1 MQYHR
6 SSASAL
12 QRGNMWGMQHQEIP
26 GLGHEMADDTIGRT
40 KDISDTS
47 SWYVL
52 MRITR
57 TIPTAGILS
66 LLVVVLVI
74 GASASAGESWFLGDT
89 ITLSGYSPESSTV
102 YLFLTG
108 PNLPSSGVALDD
120 ISSRA
125 DQGGLTRVRV
135 DDQDRWVYRWDTHS
149 LGGRL
154 DPGTYTVWVT
164 SEPVDRARL
173 GNANYRTIP
182 ITLARPGIVI
192 KAPDQPGALLLRSTP
207 NGTSVVLD
215 GEYRGASP
223 LILEGLKPGTYNVTF
238 SRFGYT
244 QQTLPVTVEAGMR
257 AEIDVTLIPATG
269 SLRIATSPG
278 GGRLMLDGADAGIS
292 PVTLTKIPAGNHTI
306 TAAKEGYAPAA
317 QTVRVIAGQTVTADL
332 VLEPAVPAHAT
343 QRAGGLIPSIIPAV
357 FVFLLFLI
365 ICCPRSLR

>member
-1 MQYHR
+1 
-6 SSASAL
+6 
-12 QRGNMWGMQHQEIP
+12 
-26 GLGHEMADDTIGRT
+26 MADDTIGRT

-66 LLVVVLVI
+66 LLVVILI
-74 GASASAGESWFLGDT
+74 SGALASPGESWFLGDT

-108 PNLPSSGVALDD
+108 PNLPSNGVALDD

-125 DQGGLTRVRV
+125 DQGGLTKVSV
-135 DDQDRWVYRWDTHS
+135 DDRDHWVYRWDTHA

-164 SEPVDRARL
+164 SEPVDRSRL
-173 GNANYRTIP
+173 GNAKYRTIA
-182 ITLARPGIVI
+182 ITLAQPSIVI
-192 KAPDQPGALLLRSTP
+192 KTPAQPGALLLASTP
-207 NGTSVVLD
+207 DGTSVVLEGD
-215 GEYRGASP
+215 YRGQTP
-223 LILEGLKPGTYNVTF
+223 LTLEGLKPGTYNVTF
-238 SRFGYT
+238 SRFGYA
-244 QQTLPVTVEAGMR
+244 QQTLPVTVEPGMR

-269 SLRIATSPG
+269 SLNITTSPD

-292 PVTLTKIPAGNHTI
+292 PVTLTNIPAGNHTL
-306 TAAKEGYAPAA
+306 TAQKEGYGRAE
-317 QTVRVIAGQTVTADL
+317 QEVRVIAGQTVTAD
-332 VLEPAVPAHAT
+332 VMLEPAGPARAT

-357 FVFLLFLI
+357 FGSLLFMI
-365 ICCPRSLR
+365 VCRPRSRR

>member
-1 MQYHR
+1 MAR
-6 SSASAL
+6 
-12 QRGNMWGMQHQEIP
+12 GMQHQEITGP
-26 GLGHEMADDTIGRT
+26 GHEMANDTIRRT

-74 GASASAGESWFLGDT
+74 GALASPAEPWFLGDT

-108 PNLPSSGVALDD
+108 PNLPSNGVALDD
-120 ISSRA
+120 ISARA
-125 DQGGLTRVRV
+125 DQGGLTKVSV
-135 DDQDRWVYRWDTHS
+135 DDKDRWVYRWDTHA

-164 SEPVDRARL
+164 SEPVDRSHVS
-173 GNANYRTIP
+173 NANYRTIP
-182 ITLARPGIVI
+182 ITLAQPGIVI
-192 KAPDQPGALLLRSTP
+192 KVPDQPGTLLLRSTP

-215 GEYRGASP
+215 GEYYGQTP
-223 LILEGLKPGTYNVTF
+223 LTLESLKPGTYNVTF

-257 AEIDVTLIPATG
+257 TEIDVILIPATG
-269 SLRIATSPG
+269 SLSIATSPG
-278 GGRLMLDGADAGIS
+278 GGRIMLDGADAGIS
-292 PVTLTKIPAGNHTI
+292 PVTLTNIPAGNHTL

-317 QTVRVIAGQTVTADL
+317 QAVRVIAGQNVTVDV

-357 FVFLLFLI
+357 FVSLLFMVV
-365 ICCPRSLR
+365 CRPRSGR

>member
-1 MQYHR
+1 MTR
-6 SSASAL
+6 
-12 QRGNMWGMQHQEIP
+12 GMQHQEISGP
-26 GLGHEMADDTIGRT
+26 DHEMADDTIRRT
-40 KDISDTS
+40 KDISDKS

-66 LLVVVLVI
+66 LLVVVLII
-74 GASASAGESWFLGDT
+74 GASVSAGESWFLGDT

-108 PNLPSSGVALDD
+108 PNLPSNGVALDD

-149 LGGRL
+149 LGGQL

-192 KAPDQPGALLLRSTP
+192 KAPDQPGALILRSTP
-207 NGTSVVLD
+207 DGTSVVLD
-215 GEYRGASP
+215 GEYRGTSP
-223 LILEGLKPGTYNVTF
+223 LTLEGLKPGTYNVIF

-269 SLRIATSPG
+269 SLRITTSPG

-292 PVTLTKIPAGNHTI
+292 PVTLPDIPAGNHTL
-306 TAAKEGYAPAA
+306 TAAKEGYAAEEQA
-317 QTVRVIAGQTVTADL
+317 VRVIAGQTVTADL

-357 FVFLLFLI
+357 FVSLLFLI
-365 ICCPRSLR
+365 VCRPRSWR